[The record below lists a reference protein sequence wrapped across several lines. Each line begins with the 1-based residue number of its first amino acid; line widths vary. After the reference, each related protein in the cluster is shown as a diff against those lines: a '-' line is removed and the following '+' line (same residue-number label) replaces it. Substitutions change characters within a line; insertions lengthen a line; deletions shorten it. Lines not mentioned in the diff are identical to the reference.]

1 MGRRVSKSAPEE
13 VDAYL
18 AAAPEASRAALERL
32 RKTIK
37 AAAPKAAAPKAT
49 EGIGY
54 AIPAFYHH
62 GPLVSFSAAT
72 KHCSFHV
79 MSPAVMQAF
88 QKELEPYDT
97 ATATIRFSPE
107 KPLPA
112 ALVRKLVKARI
123 EENEAQAGA

>member
-32 RKTIK
+32 RKTI
-37 AAAPKAAAPKAT
+37 KAAAPKAT

>member
-18 AAAPEASRAALERL
+18 AAAPEPSRVALEQL
-32 RKTIK
+32 RKTIR
-37 AAAPKAAAPKAT
+37 AAAPKAT

-54 AIPAFYHH
+54 AIPTFYHQ
-62 GPLVSFSAAT
+62 GPLVSFSAAS

-79 MSPAVMQAF
+79 MSPKVMNAH

-97 ATATIRFSPE
+97 ATATIRFSPK
-107 KPLPA
+107 KPLPTG
-112 ALVRKLVKARI
+112 LVRKLVKARI
-123 EENEAQAGA
+123 EENEATGG